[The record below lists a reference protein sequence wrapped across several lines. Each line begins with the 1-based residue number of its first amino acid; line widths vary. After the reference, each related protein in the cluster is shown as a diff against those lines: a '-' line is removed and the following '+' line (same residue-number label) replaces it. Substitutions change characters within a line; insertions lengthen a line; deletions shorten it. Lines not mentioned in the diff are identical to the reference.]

1 MKTDALD
8 KQIMNILQH
17 NSRTTIKDIAEQVG
31 MSSTP
36 IFERIKRLEKNG
48 YIDKY
53 VALLNE
59 AKLGYKMVAFVQISL
74 NLHNLDEVNAF
85 VENVTV
91 FPEVMECYHTTG
103 ESDFL
108 LKILVKDM
116 DRFNDFI
123 LYKLSEIEN
132 LSHVKTQFALSTRKR
147 TTEIGLFTKDNTHSS
162 KHE

>member
-1 MKTDALD
+1 MKIDTIDH
-8 KQIMNILQH
+8 QIMQILQR
-17 NSRTTIKDIAEQVG
+17 NARTTIKEISDQVG

-36 IFERIKRLEKNG
+36 VFERIKKLEKNG
-48 YIDKY
+48 YIDRY

-59 AKLGYKMVAFVQISL
+59 AQLGYKMVAFVQISL
-74 NLHNLDEVNAF
+74 KLHNLDEVDGF
-85 VENVTV
+85 VKRITV

-108 LKILVKDM
+108 LKILVRDM

-132 LSHVKTQFALSTRKR
+132 LGHVKTQFALSTRKR
-147 TTEIGLFTKDNTHSS
+147 TTEIGF
-162 KHE
+162 

>member
-1 MKTDALD
+1 MDIKIDELD
-8 KQIMNILQH
+8 QKIMQILQQ
-17 NSRTTIKDIAEQVG
+17 NARTTIKEIADQVG

-36 IFERIKRLEKNG
+36 VFERIKKLEKNG

-74 NLHNLDEVNAF
+74 TLHNLGEVNAF
-85 VENVTV
+85 VERVTS

-108 LKILVKDM
+108 LKILVSDM

-132 LSHVKTQFALSTRKR
+132 LSHVRTQFALSTRKR
-147 TTEIGLFTKDNTHSS
+147 TTEIGF
-162 KHE
+162 

>member
-1 MKTDALD
+1 MKIDELD
-8 KQIMNILQH
+8 QEIMRILQQ
-17 NSRTTIKDIAEQVG
+17 NARITIKEIAEQVG

-36 IFERIKRLEKNG
+36 VFERIKKLEKNG

-85 VENVTV
+85 VKRVTV

-108 LKILVKDM
+108 LKILVSDM

-123 LYKLSEIEN
+123 LHKLSEIEN
-132 LSHVKTQFALSTRKR
+132 LRHVKTQFALSTRKR
-147 TTEIGLFTKDNTHSS
+147 TTEIGLLAIGS
-162 KHE
+162 

>member
-1 MKTDALD
+1 MDIKIDELD
-8 KQIMNILQH
+8 LKIMQILQENARATIKQI
-17 NSRTTIKDIAEQVG
+17 AEEVN

-36 IFERIKRLEKNG
+36 VFERIKKLEKNG
-48 YIDKY
+48 YIDRY

-85 VENVTV
+85 IDRVTV

-103 ESDFL
+103 ESDFI
-108 LKILVKDM
+108 LKILVSDM
-116 DRFNDFI
+116 DRYNDFV

-132 LSHVKTQFALSTRKR
+132 LGHVKTQFALSTRKR
-147 TTEIGLFTKDNTHSS
+147 TTAINLI
-162 KHE
+162 

>member
-1 MKTDALD
+1 MKTDDLD
-8 KQIMNILQH
+8 IKIMQILQA
-17 NSRTTIKDIAEQVG
+17 NARTTIREISEQVG

-36 IFERIKRLEKNG
+36 VFERVKKLENHG
-48 YIDKY
+48 LIQKY

-85 VENVTV
+85 VERVTV

-108 LKILVKDM
+108 LKILVSDM

-123 LYKLSEIEN
+123 LHKLSEIEN
-132 LSHVKTQFALSTRKR
+132 LRHVKTQFALSTRKR
-147 TTEIGLFTKDNTHSS
+147 TTEIGLLSLES
-162 KHE
+162 

>member
-1 MKTDALD
+1 MKLDDLD
-8 KQIMNILQH
+8 KKILQILQS
-17 NSRTTIKDIAEQVG
+17 NARTTIREIAEQVG

-36 IFERIKRLEKNG
+36 IFERIKKLETNG
-48 YIDKY
+48 FIEKY
-53 VALLNE
+53 VALLSE

-85 VENVTV
+85 TDRVTV

-108 LKILVKDM
+108 LKILVADM
-116 DRFNDFI
+116 DQFNDFI

-132 LSHVKTQFALSTRKR
+132 LSHVRTQFALSTRKR
-147 TTEIGLFTKDNTHSS
+147 TTEIGF
-162 KHE
+162 

>member
-1 MKTDALD
+1 MDIKIDELD
-8 KQIMNILQH
+8 QKIMQILQQ
-17 NSRTTIKDIAEQVG
+17 NARTTIKEIADQVG

-36 IFERIKRLEKNG
+36 VFERIKKLEKNG

-74 NLHNLDEVNAF
+74 TLHNLDEVNAF
-85 VENVTV
+85 VERITS

-108 LKILVKDM
+108 LKILVSDM

-132 LSHVKTQFALSTRKR
+132 LGHVRTQFALSTRKR
-147 TTEIGLFTKDNTHSS
+147 TTEIGF
-162 KHE
+162 

>member
-1 MKTDALD
+1 MKIDDLD
-8 KQIMNILQH
+8 IKIMQILQA
-17 NSRTTIKDIAEQVG
+17 NARTTIREISEQIG

-36 IFERIKRLEKNG
+36 VFERVKKLENNG
-48 YIDKY
+48 FIQKY
-53 VALLNE
+53 VALLDE

-74 NLHNLDEVNAF
+74 NLHNLEEVNAF
-85 VENVTV
+85 TDRVTA

-108 LKILVKDM
+108 LKILVRDM
-116 DRFNDFI
+116 DEFNQFI

-147 TTEIGLFTKDNTHSS
+147 TTEIGLHS
-162 KHE
+162 KH

>member
-1 MKTDALD
+1 MNHKIDELD
-8 KQIMNILQH
+8 QKIMQILQQ
-17 NSRTTIKDIAEQVG
+17 NARTTIKEIADQVG

-36 IFERIKRLEKNG
+36 VFERIKKLEKNG

-74 NLHNLDEVNAF
+74 TLHNLDEVNAF
-85 VENVTV
+85 VERVTA

-108 LKILVKDM
+108 LKILVRDM

-132 LSHVKTQFALSTRKR
+132 LGHVRTQFALSTRKR
-147 TTEIGLFTKDNTHSS
+147 TTEIGF
-162 KHE
+162 

>member
-1 MKTDALD
+1 MKIDELD
-8 KQIMNILQH
+8 QEIMRILQK
-17 NSRTTIKDIAEQVG
+17 NARITIKEIAEQVG

-36 IFERIKRLEKNG
+36 VFERIKKLEKNG
-48 YIDKY
+48 FIDKY

-85 VENVTV
+85 VERVTV

-108 LKILVKDM
+108 LKILVSDM

-123 LYKLSEIEN
+123 LHKLSEIEN
-132 LSHVKTQFALSTRKR
+132 LRHVKTQFALSTRKR
-147 TTEIGLFTKDNTHSS
+147 TTEIGLLEIGK
-162 KHE
+162 

>member
-1 MKTDALD
+1 MDIKIDKLD
-8 KQIMNILQH
+8 QKIMQLLQQ
-17 NSRTTIKDIAEQVG
+17 NARTTIKEIADQVG

-36 IFERIKRLEKNG
+36 VFERIKKLEKNG

-74 NLHNLDEVNAF
+74 TLHNLDEVNAF
-85 VENVTV
+85 VDRITS

-108 LKILVKDM
+108 VKILVRDM

-132 LSHVKTQFALSTRKR
+132 LGHVRTQFALSTRKR
-147 TTEIGLFTKDNTHSS
+147 TTEIGFK
-162 KHE
+162 

>member
-1 MKTDALD
+1 MDIKIDEFD
-8 KQIMNILQH
+8 QKIMEILQR
-17 NSRTTIKDIAEQVG
+17 NARTTIKEIAGEVG

-36 IFERIKRLEKNG
+36 VFERIKKLEKHG
-48 YIDKY
+48 YIDRY

-74 NLHNLDEVNAF
+74 TLHNLDEVNAF
-85 VENVTV
+85 VDRITA

-108 LKILVKDM
+108 VKILVRDM
-116 DRFNDFI
+116 DRFNEFI

-132 LSHVKTQFALSTRKR
+132 LGHVRTQFALSTRKR
-147 TTEIGLFTKDNTHSS
+147 TTEIGFK
-162 KHE
+162 